1 LPLDLLIEEVPM
13 TQHHSDERPDV
24 LTPTEARQG
33 RLGWPVLYML
43 LGGLALA
50 LIAWAVIGAWY

>member
-1 LPLDLLIEEVPM
+1 M
-13 TQHHSDERPDV
+13 THHHSNEDPDV

-43 LGGLALA
+43 IGALV
-50 LIAWAVIGAWY
+50 LIMIAWAAIEVWY